1 MHIQTAQKWY
11 MIYKVYP
18 LEKKRLLE
26 QLNDGFVKVVQRAE
40 FILIVTVTQYE
51 DWK

>member
-1 MHIQTAQKWY
+1 M
-11 MIYKVYP
+11 VYDLQSIP
-18 LEKKRLLE
+18 VGEKRLLE